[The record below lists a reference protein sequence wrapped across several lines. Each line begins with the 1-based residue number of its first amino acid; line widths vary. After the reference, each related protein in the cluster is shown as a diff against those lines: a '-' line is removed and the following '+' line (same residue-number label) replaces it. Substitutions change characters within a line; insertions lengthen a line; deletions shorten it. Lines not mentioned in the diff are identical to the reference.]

1 MPGDGSL
8 LTAVDTKTRSPQ
20 TIGLETATPAN
31 GVFHRMFSPVDAFHL
46 TAVGSFPSAT
56 PDADGPRKDGQ
67 FCADST
73 AQATTHA
80 TLQVMTDAT
89 RLILYFSAARVKL
102 ML

>member
-1 MPGDGSL
+1 MPEDGSL

-73 AQATTHA
+73 AHAVNQTTADERIEVQRLMATSP
-80 TLQVMTDAT
+80 
-89 RLILYFSAARVKL
+89 RSG
-102 ML
+102 